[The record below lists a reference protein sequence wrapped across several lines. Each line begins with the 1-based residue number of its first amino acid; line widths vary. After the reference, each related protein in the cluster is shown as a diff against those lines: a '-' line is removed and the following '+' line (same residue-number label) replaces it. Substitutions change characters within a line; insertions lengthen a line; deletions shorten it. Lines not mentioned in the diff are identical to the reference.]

1 MTLIE
6 RINQDM
12 IDAMKQKEKDR
23 LTVIRMI
30 KAAIKQDVIDH
41 KREEN
46 DDLALDVI
54 NKQIKMRNDSIKE
67 FEKAG
72 RTDLVD
78 KNREEI
84 DMLKGYLPEQL
95 KEEELNQIIEEVF
108 GEVQPTSAKDM
119 GKIMGILTPKV
130 KGKADMTIVSAKI
143 KDRLSHL

>member
-143 KDRLSHL
+143 KDRLSQL

>member
-12 IDAMKQKEKDR
+12 IEAMKQKEKDR

-30 KAAIKQDVIDH
+30 KASIKQEIIDH
-41 KREEN
+41 KKEEN

-72 RTDLVD
+72 RRDLVEKTNQELD
-78 KNREEI
+78 V
-84 DMLKGYLPEQL
+84 LKVYLPEQL
-95 KEEELNQIIEEVF
+95 KEEELDQIIDTLIKEIN
-108 GEVQPTSAKDM
+108 PTSPKDM
-119 GKIMGILTPKV
+119 GKLMGIITPQV
-130 KGKADMTIVSAKI
+130 KGKADMTIVSSKI
-143 KDRLSHL
+143 KNRLSNL

>member
-12 IDAMKQKEKDR
+12 IEAMKQKEKDR

-30 KAAIKQDVIDH
+30 KASIKQEIIDH
-41 KREEN
+41 KKEEN

-72 RTDLVD
+72 RSDLVEKTNQELD
-78 KNREEI
+78 V
-84 DMLKGYLPEQL
+84 LKVYLPEQL
-95 KEEELNQIIEEVF
+95 KEEELDQIIDTLIKEVN
-108 GEVQPTSAKDM
+108 PTSPKDM
-119 GKIMGILTPKV
+119 GKLMGIITPQV
-130 KGKADMTIVSAKI
+130 RGKADMTIVSSKI
-143 KDRLSHL
+143 KNRLSNL

>member
-12 IDAMKQKEKDR
+12 IEAMKQKEKDR

-30 KAAIKQDVIDH
+30 KASIKQEIIDH
-41 KREEN
+41 KKEEN

-72 RTDLVD
+72 RSDLVEKTNQELD
-78 KNREEI
+78 V
-84 DMLKGYLPEQL
+84 LKVYLPEQL
-95 KEEELNQIIEEVF
+95 KEEELDQIIDTLIKEVN
-108 GEVQPTSAKDM
+108 PTSPKDM
-119 GKIMGILTPKV
+119 GKLMGIITPQV
-130 KGKADMTIVSAKI
+130 KGKADMTIVSSKI
-143 KDRLSHL
+143 KNRLSNL

>member
-119 GKIMGILTPKV
+119 GKIMGILTPTV

>member
-12 IDAMKQKEKDR
+12 IEAMKQKEKDR

-30 KAAIKQDVIDH
+30 KASIKQEIIDH
-41 KREEN
+41 KKEEN

-72 RTDLVD
+72 RSDLVEKTNQELD
-78 KNREEI
+78 V
-84 DMLKGYLPEQL
+84 LKVYLPEQL
-95 KEEELNQIIEEVF
+95 KEEELDQIIDTVIKEVN
-108 GEVQPTSAKDM
+108 PTSPKDM
-119 GKIMGILTPKV
+119 GKLMGIITPQV
-130 KGKADMTIVSAKI
+130 KGKADMTIVSSKI
-143 KDRLSHL
+143 KNRLSNL